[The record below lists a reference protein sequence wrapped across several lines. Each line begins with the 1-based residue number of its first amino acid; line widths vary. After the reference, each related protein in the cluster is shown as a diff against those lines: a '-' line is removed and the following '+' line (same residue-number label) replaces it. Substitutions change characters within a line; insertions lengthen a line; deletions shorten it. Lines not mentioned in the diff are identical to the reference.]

1 MSGFQNPDDLYLS
14 ILLPSKYSSRDF
26 ASVGILHTFNGALNK
41 ILEYQPPRIKNL
53 SKTAMI
59 SIIDD
64 DEFMLDA
71 VSNLVRSLGYSA
83 AVFSSAE
90 DYLRSDHLR
99 DSACVIAD
107 VQMPGMTGADLQDRL
122 IADGLRTPIIF
133 MTAYSDE
140 RVQKRVMDAGA
151 FGFLGKPF
159 DDECLIKCI
168 DEALRG
174 SGVRSTEH

>member
-1 MSGFQNPDDLYLS
+1 
-14 ILLPSKYSSRDF
+14 
-26 ASVGILHTFNGALNK
+26 
-41 ILEYQPPRIKNL
+41 
-53 SKTAMI
+53 MI

-71 VSNLVRSLGYSA
+71 VRNLVRSLGYSA
-83 AVFSSAE
+83 TVFSSAE
-90 DYLRSDHLR
+90 DYLRSDYLR

-151 FGFLGKPF
+151 FGFLSKPF

-168 DEALRG
+168 DEALKG
-174 SGVRSTEH
+174 AGVTPTEH

>member
-1 MSGFQNPDDLYLS
+1 
-14 ILLPSKYSSRDF
+14 
-26 ASVGILHTFNGALNK
+26 
-41 ILEYQPPRIKNL
+41 
-53 SKTAMI
+53 MI

-71 VSNLVRSLGYSA
+71 VGNLVRSLGYSA

-90 DYLRSDHLR
+90 DYLRSNCLR
-99 DSACVIAD
+99 DSTCVIAD

-122 IADGLRTPIIF
+122 IADGLHTPMIF
-133 MTAYSDE
+133 MTAYSDK

-151 FGFLGKPF
+151 FGFLSKPF

-168 DEALRG
+168 DEAL
-174 SGVRSTEH
+174 GVRSSGP

>member
-1 MSGFQNPDDLYLS
+1 
-14 ILLPSKYSSRDF
+14 
-26 ASVGILHTFNGALNK
+26 
-41 ILEYQPPRIKNL
+41 
-53 SKTAMI
+53 MI

-71 VSNLVRSLGYSA
+71 VRNLVRSLGYSA
-83 AVFSSAE
+83 VVFSSAE
-90 DYLRSDHLR
+90 DYLRSDYLR
-99 DSACVIAD
+99 NSACVIAD

-174 SGVRSTEH
+174 SVVRSTGH

>member
-1 MSGFQNPDDLYLS
+1 
-14 ILLPSKYSSRDF
+14 
-26 ASVGILHTFNGALNK
+26 
-41 ILEYQPPRIKNL
+41 
-53 SKTAMI
+53 MI

-122 IADGLRTPIIF
+122 IADGHTDNFYDSLFR
-133 MTAYSDE
+133 
-140 RVQKRVMDAGA
+140 
-151 FGFLGKPF
+151 
-159 DDECLIKCI
+159 
-168 DEALRG
+168 
-174 SGVRSTEH
+174 

>member
-1 MSGFQNPDDLYLS
+1 
-14 ILLPSKYSSRDF
+14 
-26 ASVGILHTFNGALNK
+26 
-41 ILEYQPPRIKNL
+41 
-53 SKTAMI
+53 
-59 SIIDD
+59 
-64 DEFMLDA
+64 
-71 VSNLVRSLGYSA
+71 
-83 AVFSSAE
+83 
-90 DYLRSDHLR
+90 
-99 DSACVIAD
+99 VIAD
-107 VQMPGMTGADLQDRL
+107 VQMPGMTGTDLQDRL

-133 MTAYSDE
+133 MTAYFDE

>member
-1 MSGFQNPDDLYLS
+1 
-14 ILLPSKYSSRDF
+14 
-26 ASVGILHTFNGALNK
+26 
-41 ILEYQPPRIKNL
+41 
-53 SKTAMI
+53 MI
-59 SIIDD
+59 AIIDD

-71 VSNLVRSLGYSA
+71 VRNLVRSLGYSA
-83 AVFSSAE
+83 AAFSSAE
-90 DYLRSDHLR
+90 DYLRSDYVR
-99 DSACVIAD
+99 GSACVIAD

-151 FGFLGKPF
+151 VGFLSKPF

-168 DEALRG
+168 GDALRG
-174 SGVRSTEH
+174 SAVTSAEH

>member
-1 MSGFQNPDDLYLS
+1 
-14 ILLPSKYSSRDF
+14 
-26 ASVGILHTFNGALNK
+26 
-41 ILEYQPPRIKNL
+41 
-53 SKTAMI
+53 MI

-71 VSNLVRSLGYSA
+71 VRNLVRSLGHSTA
-83 AVFSSAE
+83 AFSSAE
-90 DYLRSDHLR
+90 DYLRSDYLR

-107 VQMPGMTGADLQDRL
+107 VQMPGMTGAELQDRL
-122 IADGLRTPIIF
+122 IADGLRAPIIF

-151 FGFLGKPF
+151 FGFLSKPF

-168 DEALRG
+168 DEALEG
-174 SGVRSTEH
+174 SAVRSTEH

>member
-1 MSGFQNPDDLYLS
+1 
-14 ILLPSKYSSRDF
+14 
-26 ASVGILHTFNGALNK
+26 
-41 ILEYQPPRIKNL
+41 
-53 SKTAMI
+53 MI

-71 VSNLVRSLGYSA
+71 VRNLVRSLGYSA

-90 DYLRSDHLR
+90 DYLRSDYLR

-107 VQMPGMTGADLQDRL
+107 MQMPGMTGADLQNRL

-151 FGFLGKPF
+151 VGFLNKPF

-168 DEALRG
+168 NEALKG
-174 SGVRSTEH
+174 AGVRPTEH

>member
-1 MSGFQNPDDLYLS
+1 
-14 ILLPSKYSSRDF
+14 
-26 ASVGILHTFNGALNK
+26 
-41 ILEYQPPRIKNL
+41 
-53 SKTAMI
+53 MI

-71 VSNLVRSLGYSA
+71 VRNLVRSLGYSA

-90 DYLRSDHLR
+90 DYLRSDYLR
-99 DSACVIAD
+99 ESACVIAD
-107 VQMPGMTGADLQDRL
+107 VQMPGMTGVDLQDRL
-122 IADGLRTPIIF
+122 VADGLRTPIIF

-151 FGFLGKPF
+151 FGFLSKPF

-168 DEALRG
+168 DEALGG

>member
-1 MSGFQNPDDLYLS
+1 
-14 ILLPSKYSSRDF
+14 
-26 ASVGILHTFNGALNK
+26 
-41 ILEYQPPRIKNL
+41 
-53 SKTAMI
+53 MI

-71 VSNLVRSLGYSA
+71 VRNLVRSLGYSA
-83 AVFSSAE
+83 AAFSSAE
-90 DYLRSDHLR
+90 DYLRSDYLR

-140 RVQKRVMDAGA
+140 RVQKRVIDAGA
-151 FGFLGKPF
+151 FGFLSKPF

-174 SGVRSTEH
+174 SAVRSIEH